1 MNLKR
6 VVKATIFIITQAAIG
21 IFVASVISATWVVTC
36 GILAAAFATFV
47 LIVFAGD
54 EKSAQLFF
62 AENWQ
67 ELEEEGMPVMG
78 LAISL
83 ISLIW
88 LVPILCFFL
97 SLMLVILRRSG
108 WF

>member
-6 VVKATIFIITQAAIG
+6 GLKATLFIVIQALIG
-21 IFVASVISATWVVTC
+21 IFVASVISATWLVTC
-36 GILAAAFATFV
+36 GILAAVLATLV
-47 LIVFAGD
+47 LMVFAGD

-67 ELEEEGMPVMG
+67 ELEEEGTPVIG
-78 LAISL
+78 LAITL

-88 LVPILCFFL
+88 LVPLLCFFL
-97 SLMLVILRRSG
+97 SLLVVLLRRSG